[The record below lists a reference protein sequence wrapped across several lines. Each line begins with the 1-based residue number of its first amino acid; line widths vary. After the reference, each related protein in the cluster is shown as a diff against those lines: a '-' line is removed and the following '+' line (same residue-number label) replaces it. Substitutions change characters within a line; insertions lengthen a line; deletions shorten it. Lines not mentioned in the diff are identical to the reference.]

1 MKNKNKI
8 QLIIANLLFIFSMTS
23 CEKYL
28 EIGPPL
34 NNLVS
39 ENAFNTDGDIKAN
52 IAGIHSY
59 NLISSSLHDTYSHF
73 YTGLAADEISF
84 FTPNTD
90 QDQFLSNGI
99 VLGSTVNQYF
109 WSESYKSVYQSNL
122 MISALETKKDGNAAL
137 KNEALGVAYF
147 FRGLSYLNLSGWFG
161 DVPLVLSSKIAESSI
176 LARTPKADV
185 FKQIISDLTTAKTHL
200 KGISK
205 PTGWVSE
212 QAASALLAR
221 AYLYNGKWQEAMNES
236 KAFVSGTWSSKY
248 KIEDIQKVFKRSSGE
263 TILGISTDGS
273 SRTTIGYT
281 YAGLRYLPSTTSYAP
296 YPLTEDFMNAFE
308 AGDLRKDNWT
318 KQFTGAAPNNKWYPN
333 KYKLK
338 ATPGNATDA
347 EDQVLIRLAEMYLI
361 YAEANAQ
368 LNNTSEALTALNKI
382 RKRAGLTDLASSLT
396 KEEILL
402 AVEKER
408 RLELFLEYGH
418 RWADLVRTGRADAVL
433 GKLKP
438 TSWKSY
444 AQLFPIPEKEILLN
458 PKLNQNPGYI
468 K

>member
-1 MKNKNKI
+1 MKILNSR
-8 QLIIANLLFIFSMTS
+8 LAIILLVLFSMTS

-34 NNLVS
+34 NNLVAS
-39 ENAFNTDGDIKAN
+39 TAFDTDSDIKAT

-59 NLISSSLHDTYSHF
+59 NLITSSLHDTYSHF
-73 YTGLAADEISF
+73 YTGLAADEIQF
-84 FTPNTD
+84 YTPNTD

-99 VLGSTVNQYF
+99 VLGSTVNLYF

-122 MISALETKKDGNAAL
+122 MISTLENKKDGNVAL

-161 DVPLVLSSKIAESSI
+161 DVPLVLSSAIAESST
-176 LARTPKADV
+176 LPRTAKAEV
-185 FKQIISDLTTAKTHL
+185 FKQIISDLIASKNYL
-200 KGISK
+200 KGIAK

-221 AYLYNGKWQEAMNES
+221 AYLYNGKWQEAASEAKN
-236 KAFVSGTWSSKY
+236 FVNGTWASKY
-248 KIEDIQKVFKRSSGE
+248 KIEDIQKVFRRSSTE

-281 YAGLRYLPSTTSYAP
+281 YAGLRYLPSTTTYVP

-308 AGDLRKDNWT
+308 AGDLRKQNWT
-318 KQFTGAAPNNKWYPN
+318 KQFTAAAPNNKWYPY
-333 KYKLK
+333 KYKQRT
-338 ATPGNATDA
+338 TPGNATDT

-368 LNNTSEALTALNKI
+368 LNNTSEALSAINTI
-382 RKRAGLTDLASSLT
+382 RKRAGLKDLALTLT
-396 KEEILL
+396 KDEVLL
-402 AVEKER
+402 AIEKER

-433 GKLKP
+433 GKLKA

-444 AQLFPIPEKEILLN
+444 SQLFPVPEKEILLN
-458 PKLNQNPGYI
+458 PKLTQNPGYI